1 MWVNNKRRLRP
12 VFKGEDKSGEVDVLP
27 HIKGLRLV
35 LVFPEIFSSYAMH
48 PNGQLYPSLFHE
60 PDCGRKQKLAEI
72 HQALISDPVD
82 IETLRRTAASKGG
95 LLTDELR
102 RKVWPKLLNVNVYD
116 LPHKPGRDVR
126 ENHKDYNQVLLDVR
140 RSMKRFPKCMPAAER
155 AVLQE
160 QLIDIIL
167 EVLKRNPQLH
177 YYQGYHDVAVTL
189 LLVVGERMAIAMLDT
204 LSNYHLRDF
213 MDPTMDSTKHI
224 LNYLMPILEQV
235 DVELHDFM
243 IRAEVGTI
251 FALSWLITW
260 YGHVLSQFKHTLRLY
275 DFFLASHPLMPIY
288 LSATIVLHRERE
300 VKQTECDMAMVH
312 HLLSRIPQDL
322 PYELLIAQSQE
333 LFSQYP
339 PSLLAKRA
347 ALQSRKSLSISTFQ
361 VFQLSTLHQRPDS
374 VLQRLTKAQGSTTS
388 RHDPPLAP
396 TRSPSLCHGSEN
408 MSQSVLQ
415 ATHVQRIPACSCDFT
430 APTLYSSQT
439 E

>member
-388 RHDPPLAP
+388 RHGGWLERCGTGTYGRWDQVNGRQSWGRRERTENVGAC
-396 TRSPSLCHGSEN
+396 RESPSAGHSRE
-408 MSQSVLQ
+408 
-415 ATHVQRIPACSCDFT
+415 
-430 APTLYSSQT
+430 Y
-439 E
+439 